1 LELPMLH
8 QKQSIENVNVR
19 KVAESKAIIWEEN
32 GNIYSLPGE
41 RAAGVNFFAWGTE
54 TKVND

>member
-1 LELPMLH
+1 MLH